1 MTQIVPGT
9 RSAASAASLAT
20 TALFLAACGDAPDYT
35 AAREYWV
42 QPDSVIIGLGQPG
55 DVKALTR
62 DNAWVADL
70 MSGTIFSLTPPEGRY
85 VGIGMADREPAE
97 VETPAKIAVSAEFG
111 LAAFDAETGQVDLFT
126 LEGEHIRGFEPGF
139 IPAVMSFSRQPVG
152 LTFGIA
158 EGDSASGRHPV
169 VIRTGLRGEGRDTL
183 LSPAHGPEVLRTAA
197 AEPGETSM
205 SPSASGMWVWSR
217 AAPDTVFDLSPGG
230 VRRLLL
236 RAEDTSA
243 VGVLADRELE
253 IVWLVHPEETG
264 GARSYAAYDARLAA
278 PAGEPPPEGSV
289 AFLGVRTTPEN
300 FRPWVVHDGVI
311 VGVRRI
317 AGGGLALSAYELNSD
332 RFGRGGGG
340 RKRAVRGRSRG
351 C

>member
-1 MTQIVPGT
+1 MTPTLPSRLAVF
-9 RSAASAASLAT
+9 SAA
-20 TALFLAACGDAPDYT
+20 LAALVFLLAGCGDDTDYT
-35 AAREYWV
+35 EAREYWV
-42 QPDSVIIGLGQPG
+42 QPDSVIIGLGQPS

-62 DNAWVADL
+62 DDAWVADL
-70 MSGTIFSLTPPEGRY
+70 MAGTIFSLSPLEGRY
-85 VGIGMADREPAE
+85 VGIGMADREPTE
-97 VETPAKIAVSAEFG
+97 IETPAKIAVSSEFG
-111 LAAFDAETGQVDLFT
+111 LASFDAETGQVDLFT

-183 LSPAHGPEVLRTAA
+183 LSPEHGPEVLRTAA

-205 SPSASGMWVWSR
+205 SPSVTGMWVYSR
-217 AAPDTVFDLSPGG
+217 AAPDTLFDLAPAG
-230 VRRLLL
+230 VRRLVV
-236 RAEDTSA
+236 RAEDRSA
-243 VGVLADRELE
+243 VGVLADRKLE
-253 IVWLVHPEETG
+253 IVWLVHAEETG

-278 PAGEPPPEGSV
+278 PGGEPAPADSV

-317 AGGGLALSAYELNSD
+317 AGGGIALSAYDLNAD
-332 RFGRGGGG
+332 RFTTP
-340 RKRAVRGRSRG
+340 SR
-351 C
+351 